1 MEEFSLV
8 KNLMITRFGLFTDDG
23 GQKADFR
30 AIESYGIFSV
40 NHDFS
45 PCNDKAALN
54 DVQGSLVSKEVMLSR
69 NRARDR
75 RHLEAEQVQDLEA
88 LRKERLAADE
98 TDTCP
103 PCGRDISPNNRV
115 FHRVT
120 QQWLCHVCHK
130 RAKLNND
137 VVVSL
142 QSRKPFKNSAE
153 NEQEDFGVDWCPQN
167 MWDYGVLTR
176 YWSEEIGLWI
186 CSSHGKVAVEN
197 LLEDRPFRDKCGGC
211 GLTGDNIQYLI
222 NWEPNSHRWLCRTCK
237 AGRPKKPDV
246 CQTSWCNR
254 KALRW
259 REDNHTWVCPGCL
272 DPTLSEINE
281 KRSLR
286 VKCEDCGKSNTS
298 VKLRWHEPIQ
308 QWLCKDCF
316 DP

>member
-1 MEEFSLV
+1 
-8 KNLMITRFGLFTDDG
+8 
-23 GQKADFR
+23 
-30 AIESYGIFSV
+30 
-40 NHDFS
+40 
-45 PCNDKAALN
+45 
-54 DVQGSLVSKEVMLSR
+54 
-69 NRARDR
+69 
-75 RHLEAEQVQDLEA
+75 
-88 LRKERLAADE
+88 
-98 TDTCP
+98 
-103 PCGRDISPNNRV
+103 
-115 FHRVT
+115 
-120 QQWLCHVCHK
+120 
-130 RAKLNND
+130 
-137 VVVSL
+137 
-142 QSRKPFKNSAE
+142 
-153 NEQEDFGVDWCPQN
+153 

-176 YWSEEIGLWI
+176 YWSEEIGLWV

-281 KRSLR
+281 KR